1 MVMNLHQ
8 ATHLGDTKT
17 FQLLK
22 PKYVP
27 NLESLIKDITFK
39 CATCAQVNPK
49 REGRAHKGPGLK
61 EMGLGNTGSCA
72 LLKSELLVLAV
83 HIC

>member
-1 MVMNLHQ
+1 MNLHQ

-17 FQLLK
+17 VQLLK

-27 NLESLIKDITFK
+27 SLESLIKGITFK
-39 CATCAQVNPK
+39 CPTCAQVNPK
-49 REGRAHKGPGLK
+49 GEGRAHKGSGFK
-61 EMGLGNTGSCA
+61 ETALGNTGSCA
-72 LLKSELLVLAV
+72 LLKYELLVLAV